1 MDLSALHPLLPQLLR
16 QLMRA
21 HLPSELKHL
30 LPNVGVELWS
40 AVEERRQAGI
50 PISLKAL
57 QRHVNKALY
66 EATTGDSS
74 SRAAKPHPWHDA
86 EGFVTSY
93 RAIINSPECPVPYS
107 TTIPMS
113 KLHHPFPLPEW
124 WGFHAPGCNVCSQHQ
139 ASCGGPLEA
148 LLANHLNPC
157 WFADVLAWL
166 SGQWRIPL
174 SAIPEPAERP
184 NHASLLWSPLTLRP
198 EVERMIKW
206 GVLTRQ
212 PPILINP
219 CMSVVKESE
228 VAEQCRV
235 ADALGRPCPGSRPQD
250 VEAINQHIMEL
261 RGEGLMGMED
271 VGVLKRVKIRF
282 CIDLSALLN
291 PLTFEWPF
299 SYAGVSDLIAL
310 LGLAWW
316 MAKWDLER
324 YFNQLPLHPD
334 DQPLLGVR
342 LPVEVLPDDLAA
354 ELAATGANSML
365 FSSGYA
371 QFGGQDFPCLASGA
385 SATASSILREEGV
398 PNTYLIDDFATVG
411 STEAECQRNLDKAI
425 EIFGRLGLK
434 LNPAKIVSPSQV
446 MEFLGVLIDAV
457 HRVVSL
463 VPEKMALYDQ
473 HVGLTLEADEEGTLV
488 VNALESRLGQ
498 LGWASEVLVAGRA
511 RLSRIRACIPGGG
524 NYRPHPHKRVSLS
537 PEARADLLWWREQ
550 LQMAAVN
557 PRSVPFWTD
566 KPPVFCNIFSD
577 AAGDV
582 GFGLVVG
589 DEVFQGLWQK
599 EVLGQSSCF
608 KELVPILLAIE
619 MLPPEANGHIVVINT
634 DNLSNVYAINKG
646 SCKSPDLYELLF
658 TITELAAERQ
668 LYLLANWVPRERNEF
683 CDGISRHPWAT
694 V

>member
-1 MDLSALHPLLPQLLR
+1 MDLASLHPLLAQLLR
-16 QLMRA
+16 QLLQA
-21 HLPSELKHL
+21 PLPPGLKHL
-30 LPNVGVELWS
+30 LPDVGGDLWS

-50 PISLKAL
+50 PVSLKTL
-57 QRHVNKALY
+57 QRQANKALH
-66 EATTGDSS
+66 EATAGGASLAST
-74 SRAAKPHPWHDA
+74 KPHPWFDA
-86 EGFVTSY
+86 EGYVTSY
-93 RAIINSPECPVPYS
+93 RAIIDSPQCPVPYS
-107 TTIPMS
+107 KAIRMS
-113 KLHHPFPLPEW
+113 VIHHPFPLPEW
-124 WGFHAPGCNVCSQHQ
+124 WRLHAPGCNVCSHHE
-139 ASCGGPLEA
+139 ATCGGPIEA

-157 WFADVLAWL
+157 WFSDVLAWL

-184 NHASLLWSPLTLRP
+184 NHASLLWSPLAMRP
-198 EVERMIKW
+198 EVERMLRW

-212 PPILINP
+212 RPTIVNP
-219 CMSVVKESE
+219 CMSVVRESE

-235 ADALGRPCPGSRPQD
+235 AAALGRPCPGSRPED

-261 RGEGLMGMED
+261 KGEGLKGVEG
-271 VGVLKRVKIRF
+271 VGVLKLLKIRF
-282 CIDLSALLN
+282 CINLSALVN

-310 LGLAWW
+310 LGLAFW

-324 YFNQLPLHPD
+324 YFNQLPVHPD

-342 LPVEVLPDDLAA
+342 LPAEVLPDDLAA
-354 ELAATGANSML
+354 ELAATGEPGML
-365 FSSGYA
+365 FSSGFA
-371 QFGGQDFPCLASGA
+371 QFGGTGYPCLASGV
-385 SATASSILREEGV
+385 SATGSSILREQGV
-398 PNTYLIDDFATVG
+398 PNVFLLDDFATVG
-411 STEAECQRNLDKAI
+411 NTEEACQHNLDKAI
-425 EIFGRLGLK
+425 KIFGLLGLK
-434 LNPAKIVSPSQV
+434 LNPAKIVAPSQV
-446 MEFLGVLIDAV
+446 MEFLGVLIDAI
-457 HRVVSL
+457 RRRVSL

-473 HVGLTLEADEEGTLV
+473 HVGLTLAAHEDGSLTV
-488 VNALESRLGQ
+488 TVLESQ
-498 LGWASEVLVAGRA
+498 LGKLGWFSEVLVAGRA

-524 NYRPHPHKRVSLS
+524 NYRPHPHKKISLS
-537 PEARADLLWWREQ
+537 PEAQADLLWWREQ
-550 LQMAAVN
+550 LQMAADH
-557 PRSVPFWTD
+557 PRFVPFWTD

-589 DEVFQGLWQK
+589 DQVFQGLWQK

-619 MLPPEANGHIVVINT
+619 VLPAEANGHIVVINT

-668 LYLLANWVPRERNEF
+668 LYLIANWVPREHNEF
-683 CDGISRHPWAT
+683 CDGISRHPWF
-694 V
+694 